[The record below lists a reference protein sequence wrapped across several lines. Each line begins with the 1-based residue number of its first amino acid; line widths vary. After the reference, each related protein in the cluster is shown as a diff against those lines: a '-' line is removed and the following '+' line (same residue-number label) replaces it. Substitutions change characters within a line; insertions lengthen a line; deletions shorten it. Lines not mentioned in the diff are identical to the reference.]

1 MKNILIIL
9 LLNGIGACAQQPAVA
24 TNLVTAHPAFRLVN
38 GQLYNTDLS
47 SNFATVEGQC
57 VAVLTNGVIVQR
69 IEIRRTYQEFATNAA
84 QVLAAVAGAP
94 APLLKEEYV
103 PGKKFFIRNYPDKPL
118 AVIGSPIVARAMR
131 DGIFSYESEII
142 ELWDY
147 GTPNKVAVVTTN
159 GVSTNVFKA
168 EVRNP

>member
-1 MKNILIIL
+1 MKHILRIL
-9 LLNGIGACAQQPAVA
+9 LLNCIGACAQQPSVA
-24 TNLVTAHPAFRLVN
+24 TNIVTAHPAFRLVN

-47 SNFATVEGQC
+47 TNFATLEGQC

-69 IEIRRTYQEFATNAA
+69 IAIRQTYQEVATNAA
-84 QVLAAVAGAP
+84 QVIAAVAGAP

-118 AVIGSPIVARAMR
+118 AVVGNPIVARAMR
-131 DGIFSYESEII
+131 DGVFSHESEIM

-168 EVRNP
+168 GVRKP